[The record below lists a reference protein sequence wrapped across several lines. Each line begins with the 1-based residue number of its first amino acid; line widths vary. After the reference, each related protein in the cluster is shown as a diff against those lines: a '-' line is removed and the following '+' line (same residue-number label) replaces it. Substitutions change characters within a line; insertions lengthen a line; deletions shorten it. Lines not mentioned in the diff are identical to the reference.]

1 MDLHRSIFSLVS
13 FHCPSENSI
22 VLTYIIPSHPP
33 RELTLNLVFIPN
45 TRQLAEAQVNGI
57 DYIDMAEV
65 LDSHVLMNDVPGLV
79 AAVLARARAG
89 V

>member
-1 MDLHRSIFSLVS
+1 M
-13 FHCPSENSI
+13 
-22 VLTYIIPSHPP
+22 
-33 RELTLNLVFIPN
+33 
-45 TRQLAEAQVNGI
+45 NGI

-65 LDSHVLMNDVPGLV
+65 VDSHVLMNDVPGLV